1 MRYQKQIVEK
11 TKTVLRVHRDNSL
24 SFSLLNHKKIIPGN
38 QTPTV
43 GFGKFFWLIFIFWKN
58 SVLRKLLYKVFWK
71 REKNSKK
78 LPKTFQIS
86 SPTYLAHP
94 AWIFPTRKIQKWK
107 ILVDDG
113 VWSHEPWYP
122 SRRFDFNSV
131 ISNSLF
137 YAPIVFLIIWE
148 IRCTN

>member
-1 MRYQKQIVEK
+1 MDRVIKGTFIVFDFFWWKKQKSQSQGDIRSK
-11 TKTVLRVHRDNSL
+11 SSKKQKTVLRVYRDNSL
-24 SFSLLNHKKIIPGN
+24 SFSLLNHKKIIPKN

-43 GFGKFFWLIFIFWKN
+43 GFGKFFWWIFIFWKN

-94 AWIFPTRKIQKWK
+94 AWIFPDGVSSWFLLVWK
-107 ILVDDG
+107 QSASINLVDD
-113 VWSHEPWYP
+113 
-122 SRRFDFNSV
+122 
-131 ISNSLF
+131 L
-137 YAPIVFLIIWE
+137 L
-148 IRCTN
+148 